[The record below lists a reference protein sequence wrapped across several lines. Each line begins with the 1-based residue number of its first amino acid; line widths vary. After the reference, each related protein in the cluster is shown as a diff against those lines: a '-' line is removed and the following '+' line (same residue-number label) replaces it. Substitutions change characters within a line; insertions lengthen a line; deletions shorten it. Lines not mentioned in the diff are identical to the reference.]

1 MTSDTLI
8 STKLRMPGARPG
20 AVPRPHLVAEL
31 EAGLQAGRA
40 LSLVCAPAGFGKTTL
55 IREWVAASTLPVAWI
70 TVDEADDDP
79 TTLLT
84 YLAAAL
90 NQLDSRVGRA
100 VLESQQRAAPQ
111 ELMAALINDLARA
124 ESGALIVLDDYHFI
138 RAFET
143 HDLLAFFLENRPPGT
158 HVVIGTREDPPLPL
172 ARLRARNQ
180 VTEVRERALRFN
192 PEETAAFLNQT
203 MHLGLSTD
211 AVSALAAR
219 TEGWIT
225 GLQLAGLALRQQGDA
240 EAFVEVFA
248 GDDRYIVDYLMA
260 EVLGRAPGS
269 LRDFL
274 RQTSIL
280 ERFSAPLCD
289 ALTGRSDSQSVL
301 EHLESANLFV
311 VPLDHRREWYR
322 YHGLFAE
329 VLRLTLPDD
338 EQAGLHQRAA
348 AWYRAHGFDEL
359 ALHHQRAAADLLPAG
374 DPTRSLA
381 DQPLVE
387 PLSERELEV
396 LGLIAAGY
404 SNAEIAERL
413 VIAVGTVKRHINN
426 LYGKLGAGSRTQAL
440 AIAREIGLMG

>member
-1 MTSDTLI
+1 
-8 STKLRMPGARPG
+8 
-20 AVPRPHLVAEL
+20 VA
-31 EAGLQAGRA
+31 G
-40 LSLVCAPAGFGKTTL
+40 SK
-55 IREWVAASTLPVAWI
+55 LPVAWI

-79 TTLLT
+79 TTFLT
-84 YLAAAL
+84 YLIAAL
-90 NQLDSRVGRA
+90 NQLDSRIGQA
-100 VLESQQRAAPQ
+100 VLESQQRSSPT
-111 ELMAALINDLARA
+111 ELVATLINDLARA
-124 ESGALIVLDDYHFI
+124 EFGALIVLDDYHFI
-138 RAFET
+138 RSFET
-143 HDLLAFFLENRPPGT
+143 HDLLAFFLENRPPGV
-158 HVVIGTREDPPLPL
+158 HVAIGTREDPPLPL
-172 ARLRARNQ
+172 ARLRARDQ
-180 VTEVRERALRFN
+180 VTEIRERALRFA

-203 MHLGLSTD
+203 MQLGLS
-211 AVSALAAR
+211 AGAISALAAR

-240 EAFVEVFA
+240 EAFVEAFA

-260 EVLGRAPGS
+260 EVLARVPEP
-269 LRDFL
+269 LREFL

-289 ALTGRSDSQSVL
+289 ALTGRSDSQAVL

-311 VPLDHRREWYR
+311 MPLDHRRQWYR

-338 EQAGLHQRAA
+338 EQVSLHQRAA
-348 AWYRAHGFDEL
+348 AWYRAHGFDAL
-359 ALHHQRAAADLLPAG
+359 ALHHQRAAADLLPTSSTSRR
-374 DPTRSLA
+374 PA
-381 DQPLVE
+381 DQPLIE

-396 LGLIAAGY
+396 LNLIAAGY

-440 AIAREIGLMG
+440 AIARELGLMD